1 MKTCHSCQQ
10 QSVTPDHTKNETTCN
25 RRDFAQKALTAGFL
39 SALSIITLPR
49 AADAWM
55 DGKFNEREDL
65 GDAFK
70 ALVTTYSDTRG
81 YPHKFN
87 DALVKLLLRDLDFAV
102 RSGVHEEF
110 AQHYVLTLGALINKY
125 IKSGVEKF
133 GKDIFLWG
141 IFERTTCS
149 YQLYEHIDIKDGVR
163 TIPCPFKSILEQI
176 QKIMGTYTITW
187 DDVHNK
193 WCIPVWK
200 GFAEI
205 AGVKIKV
212 EPGETCVVKV
222 L

>member
-1 MKTCHSCQQ
+1 MNACHKCQQ
-10 QSVTPDHTKNETTCN
+10 PSGEPNQTEKTTAYN
-25 RRDFAQKALTAGFL
+25 RRDFTKKALAAGVL
-39 SALSIITLPR
+39 SSLSLITLPQ
-49 AADAWM
+49 AAQAWM
-55 DGKFNEREDL
+55 DGKFHDREDL

-70 ALVTTYSDTRG
+70 ALVKTYSDTRG

-102 RSGVHEEF
+102 RTGVHKEF
-110 AQHYVLTLGALINKY
+110 AEHYVLTLGALINKY
-125 IKSGVEKF
+125 IKRGVVKY
-133 GKDIFLWG
+133 GKDVFLWG
-141 IFERTTCS
+141 VFERTTCS
-149 YQLYEHIDIKDGVR
+149 YQLYEHIDIKDGKR
-163 TIPCPFKSILEQI
+163 TIPCPFKSILEQQ
-176 QKIMGTYTITW
+176 QKSLGTYTITW

-200 GFAEI
+200 GFAEV